1 MPFVELPL
9 LDKRIEGEIDDPR
22 LFVNPIEVHSLLS
35 GHRINDAGE
44 KTEYT
49 RVFRKD
55 LDGSSRYDKS
65 WYVALPID
73 EVVAKLHFIEA
84 YEEVKSL
91 AVYADGIAQQAIEK
105 IMGALFPQKHVM
117 GVTGPEVAP
126 DNPGVREWDAPEKI
140 PNGIHEVRDREGDR
154 WYRKLGRPIHEW
166 HTDAELREHQP
177 SGMNHYG
184 PFQEIK

>member
-117 GVTGPEVAP
+117 GVVGTEEVATWE
-126 DNPGVREWDAPEKI
+126 GLEWQTPEQI
-140 PNGIHEVRDREGDR
+140 PNGILEVADREGGR
-154 WYRKLGRPIHEW
+154 WYRKLGRPMTEW
-166 HTDAELREHQP
+166 YRDVPLGDRPA
-177 SGMNHYG
+177 SVMNHYG
-184 PFQEIK
+184 PFTAMNK